1 MVETQTPEDIIT
13 VAEAAKLL
21 KVSRQSIAIYMKS
34 GRLRAFRL
42 SDNPKGRV
50 RLSRADV
57 LALLVPYQAT
67 PAANDTTEAA
77 T

>member
-1 MVETQTPEDIIT
+1 MADTERPEDLVT

-50 RLSRADV
+50 RLSKADV
-57 LALLVPYQAT
+57 LALLTPYQ
-67 PAANDTTEAA
+67 TEAKQ
-77 T
+77 

>member
-1 MVETQTPEDIIT
+1 MAETQTPEDIIT

-57 LALLVPYQAT
+57 LALLTPYQTSGDKT
-67 PAANDTTEAA
+67 P
-77 T
+77 